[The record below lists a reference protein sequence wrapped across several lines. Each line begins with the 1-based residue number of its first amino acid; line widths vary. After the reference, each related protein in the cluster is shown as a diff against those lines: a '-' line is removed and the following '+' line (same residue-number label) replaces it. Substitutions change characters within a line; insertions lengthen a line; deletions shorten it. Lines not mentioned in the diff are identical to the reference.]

1 MSEYMKWSAAMDILK
16 LAKDAGMLV
25 VLDGRIGKE
34 EYRSVRGSEQ
44 AFRRF
49 ADALCE
55 LAGHEVLSESTRSKR
70 SICRSI
76 EIPGRCS
83 FRRVDR

>member
-1 MSEYMKWSAAMDILK
+1 MDILK

-34 EYRSVRGSEQ
+34 EYRSVHGSEQ

-55 LAGHEVLSESTRSKR
+55 LAEHEVLSESTRSK
-70 SICRSI
+70 
-76 EIPGRCS
+76 
-83 FRRVDR
+83 